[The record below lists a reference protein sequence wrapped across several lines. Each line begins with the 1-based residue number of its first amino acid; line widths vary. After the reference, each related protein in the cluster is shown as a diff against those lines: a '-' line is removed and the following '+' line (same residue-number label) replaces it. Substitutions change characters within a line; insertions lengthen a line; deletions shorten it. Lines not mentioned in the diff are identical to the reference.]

1 MFTQTFTRMYG
12 NSYIYREDTTLEEL
26 EDLYSEK
33 VEQALLE
40 LQTIKHSDAYA
51 SFSKAVKQEIQKEE
65 EKLYFAMSFHYDFY
79 EVGNN
84 ILESVPELE
93 ELVFLIYTD
102 LYELCKAMD
111 IKEQGEHLC
120 DYEEEEQCNE
130 HLCEC
135 NEHEEGEHE
144 EEQAEDVFASW

>member
-12 NSYIYREDTTLEEL
+12 NSYIYREDTTLEKL

-111 IKEQGEHLC
+111 IKEH
-120 DYEEEEQCNE
+120 EE
-130 HLCEC
+130 
-135 NEHEEGEHE
+135 EHEEGEYE
-144 EEQAEDVFASW
+144 EEEEECEEAADVFSSW

>member
-12 NSYIYREDTTLEEL
+12 NSYIYREDTTLEKL
-26 EDLYSEK
+26 EDLYTEK

-84 ILESVPELE
+84 ILESVSELE

-111 IKEQGEHLC
+111 IKEH
-120 DYEEEEQCNE
+120 EE
-130 HLCEC
+130 
-135 NEHEEGEHE
+135 EHEEGEYE
-144 EEQAEDVFASW
+144 EEEEECEEAADVFSSW